1 MDETLLPTPP
11 DDFDNAWK
19 EALEIFFPEFLA
31 FFLPEAAADVDWE
44 KGYIFLN
51 TELRQMF
58 PESEIKRRHVDA
70 LVELTRKTGNALQVL
85 THIEVQSQSEDDFEE
100 RIAEYQF
107 RLRARYKRN
116 LAVLVV
122 LGDDRPNWRPDTYA
136 TELWGTKIT
145 LTYPVVKLL
154 DYRERIDELRR
165 SRNPFAVI
173 VRAHLTTLET
183 RHNGQQRKRSKFQL
197 VRELYEQGYNRQ
209 QVSQLFLFIDWLL
222 KLPAE
227 LEQPFWDELHAYE
240 EEVKMPYITSV
251 ERLGIQKGLQQ
262 GLEQGLQQGLEQGL
276 QQGLEQGLL
285 QGREEG
291 REEGRIQGL
300 RDGIELA
307 LDLKF
312 GAAGV
317 ALMPDIARLHD
328 PEILAAVLA
337 AIKPATTPVQ
347 VQAVYRSHLPPPS
360 PVE

>member
-1 MDETLLPTPP
+1 MVEEPLLPTPP

-31 FFLPEAAADVDWE
+31 FFLPEAAAVVNWE
-44 KGYIFLN
+44 NGYTFLN

-70 LVELTRKTGNALQVL
+70 LVQLTLKTGDALQVL
-85 THIEVQSQSEDDFEE
+85 THVEVQSQSEDGFEE

-116 LAVLVV
+116 VAVLVV
-122 LGDDRPNWRPDTYA
+122 LGDDRPNWRPDTYT

-173 VRAHLTTLET
+173 VRAHLATLET
-183 RHNGQQRKRSKFQL
+183 RHNGQQRKQSKFQI
-197 VRELYEQGYNRQ
+197 VRELYERGYTKQ
-209 QVSQLFLFIDWLL
+209 QVNQLFLFIDWLL

-227 LEQPFWDELHAYE
+227 LEQPFWDELHTYE
-240 EEVKMPYITSV
+240 EEIKMPYITSV
-251 ERLGIQKGLQQ
+251 ERLAIQKGLQQ
-262 GLEQGLQQGLEQGL
+262 GREEGREQGLQQG
-276 QQGLEQGLL
+276 
-285 QGREEG
+285 RV
-291 REEGRIQGL
+291 QGL
-300 RDGIELA
+300 RDGIQLA

-328 PEILAAVLA
+328 PEILAAVLV
-337 AIKPATTPVQ
+337 AIKPATTPEQ
-347 VQAVYRSHLPPPS
+347 VRVVYQPHLPPPA
-360 PVE
+360 E